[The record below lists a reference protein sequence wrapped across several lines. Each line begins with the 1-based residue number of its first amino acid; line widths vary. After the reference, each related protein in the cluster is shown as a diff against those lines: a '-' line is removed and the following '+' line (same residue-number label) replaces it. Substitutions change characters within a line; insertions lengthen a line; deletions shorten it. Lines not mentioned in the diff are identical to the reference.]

1 MAHKQST
8 RVVHKH
14 KLGMKHTNRKS
25 NNTFNTFL
33 QKQCLLDLDSPAMED
48 SMPETWLWKWLK
60 KDISD
65 WIIPRPNSVH
75 LLKKGMDVRSCY
87 LRYSKSTE
95 GQLQTWAEHL
105 SGHWLSHK
113 PSEVSV
119 ALDLPYKRPAAP
131 WLKNDAVPYWELP
144 GQG

>member
-1 MAHKQST
+1 
-8 RVVHKH
+8 
-14 KLGMKHTNRKS
+14 
-25 NNTFNTFL
+25 
-33 QKQCLLDLDSPAMED
+33 
-48 SMPETWLWKWLK
+48 MPPRPGQPCHGRLYARNLTLEMTE

-65 WIIPRPNSVH
+65 WITPRPNSVH
-75 LLKKGMDVRSCY
+75 LLTKGIDVRSCY